1 MAGVLR
7 RGRDMGVLDTER
19 RPCEE
24 AEDHHLPTMERG
36 RRRTKPS
43 DPLTLDFQPLEL
55 WEHPFQPEP
64 PSLWRFVMAALTNS
78 CRCFVGQFLW
88 RDKTEQH
95 SGDPSSKSLVNGYCV
110 LNKVL
115 KILVVIG
122 HDYLPDL
129 QFRFI
134 RQGHSFLPDW
144 RASTVSFVILLFV
157 CS

>member
-1 MAGVLR
+1 M
-7 RGRDMGVLDTER
+7 
-19 RPCEE
+19 
-24 AEDHHLPTMERG
+24 
-36 RRRTKPS
+36 
-43 DPLTLDFQPLEL
+43 
-55 WEHPFQPEP
+55 
-64 PSLWRFVMAALTNS
+64 
-78 CRCFVGQFLW
+78 
-88 RDKTEQH
+88 
-95 SGDPSSKSLVNGYCV
+95 